1 MGIGDYKMIDPDD
14 VVLLHCSR
22 CNNSYCVMCGESE
35 CPECGEIGEIDG
47 EETQFDDVSCS
58 LLESIK

>member
-1 MGIGDYKMIDPDD
+1 MIDPDD
-14 VVLLHCSR
+14 IALL
-22 CNNSYCVMCGESE
+22 YCQKCDVSHQVMCGESE

-47 EETQFDDVSCS
+47 EETQFDDVTCS